1 MLKMLIN
8 ESPLC
13 GRGHAVGQPRWY
25 SLGDGREPE
34 AKGAKIIKSETN
46 RDL

>member
-8 ESPLC
+8 GGLLC
-13 GRGHAVGQPRWY
+13 GRGHSVGQSRWQ

-34 AKGAKIIKSETN
+34 AKEAKIIKSETN